1 MRQYIFDINKF
12 ELAKLLRNHYKYTAV
27 AVDPNILVTSLGYP
41 ALPGMIQNRY

>member
-27 AVDPNILVTSLGYP
+27 AIDPNILVIKYICFVKSSLLQP
-41 ALPGMIQNRY
+41 